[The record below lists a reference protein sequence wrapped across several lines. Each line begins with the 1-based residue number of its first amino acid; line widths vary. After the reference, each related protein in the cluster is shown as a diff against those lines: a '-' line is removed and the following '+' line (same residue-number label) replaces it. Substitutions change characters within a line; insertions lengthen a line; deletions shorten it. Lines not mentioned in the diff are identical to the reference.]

1 MAEEKLDPRIIRT
14 KEAIQTVFK
23 QMVCEMP
30 YEKITVK
37 AITEAARINRNTFY
51 LHYNCVDD
59 VLAEIQAKD
68 VLAEIQAK
76 HSSEYS
82 AIVSGIDQLKETGK
96 LVRAFFEYME
106 AQDDFFK
113 RVTCDSR
120 FDYIRERM
128 QNRVTKQAAESRPL
142 KGIEQSVRNIL
153 LTFNNCVVLL
163 YRQWV
168 SDGRKIPME
177 EMIELATTLLEKG
190 MKGYAK

>member
-1 MAEEKLDPRIIRT
+1 MTQPKIDPRIVRT

-23 QMVCEMP
+23 QMVCELP

-37 AITEAARINRNTFY
+37 AITEATRINRNTVY
-51 LHYNCVDD
+51 LHYNCV
-59 VLAEIQAKD
+59 AD

-82 AIVSGIDQLKETGK
+82 AIVSGFDQIKDTDK
-96 LVRAFFEYME
+96 LVRSFFEYME
-106 AQDDFFK
+106 AQDEFFK

-153 LTFNNCVVLL
+153 LTFNNCIVLL

-177 EMIELATTLLEKG
+177 EMIELATTLLGKG
-190 MKGYAK
+190 MKGFNK

>member
-1 MAEEKLDPRIIRT
+1 MTEEKLDPRIVRT

-37 AITEAARINRNTFY
+37 AITEGARINRNTFY
-51 LHYNCVDD
+51 LHYNCVD
-59 VLAEIQAKD
+59 D

-96 LVRAFFEYME
+96 LVQAFFEYME

-128 QNRVTKQAAESRPL
+128 QNRVTMQAAESRPL

-177 EMIELATTLLEKG
+177 EMIELATTLLENG
-190 MKGYAK
+190 MKGYRNK

>member
-1 MAEEKLDPRIIRT
+1 MAEEKIDPRIIRT
-14 KEAIQTVFK
+14 KEAIQSVFK

-37 AITEAARINRNTFY
+37 AITEGARINRNTFY

-59 VLAEIQAKD
+59 VLAEIQAK
-68 VLAEIQAK
+68 

-82 AIVSGIDQLKETGK
+82 AIVSGFDQLKDTDK
-96 LVRAFFEYME
+96 LVRSFFEYME

-120 FDYIRERM
+120 FDHIRERM
-128 QNRVTKQAAESRPL
+128 QNRVTKQAAESHPL
-142 KGIEQSVRNIL
+142 KGLDQSVRNIL
-153 LTFNNCVVLL
+153 LTFNNCIVLL

-168 SDGRKIPME
+168 ADGKKLPLERV
-177 EMIELATTLLEKG
+177 IELSGTMMCGGLDRFFKTRRK
-190 MKGYAK
+190 

>member
-1 MAEEKLDPRIIRT
+1 MTEQKIDPRIIRT
-14 KEAIQTVFK
+14 KEAIQSVFK
-23 QMVCEMP
+23 KMVCELP

-59 VLAEIQAKD
+59 VLAEIQAK
-68 VLAEIQAK
+68 

-82 AIVSGIDQLKETGK
+82 AIVSGFDQLKDTDK
-96 LVRAFFEYME
+96 LVRSFFEYME

-128 QNRVTKQAAESRPL
+128 QNRVTRQAAESHPL
-142 KGIEQSVRNIL
+142 KGLDQSVRNIL
-153 LTFNNCVVLL
+153 LTFNNCIVLL

-168 SDGRKIPME
+168 ADGRKIPME
-177 EMIELATTLLEKG
+177 EMIELATTLLENG
-190 MKGYAK
+190 MKGFRNR

>member
-1 MAEEKLDPRIIRT
+1 MTEKKEDLRIART
-14 KEAIQTVFK
+14 KESIKKAFK
-23 QMVCEMP
+23 ELVCELL
-30 YEKITVK
+30 YEKVTVK
-37 AITEAARINRNTFY
+37 AIADMAGINRNTFY
-51 LHYNCVDD
+51 LHYNCVD
-59 VLAEIQAKD
+59 D

-96 LVRAFFEYME
+96 LVRSFFEYME
-106 AQDDFFK
+106 VQDDFFK

-153 LTFNNCVVLL
+153 LTFNNCIVLL

-168 SDGRKIPME
+168 ADGRKIPME
-177 EMIELATTLLEKG
+177 EMIELATTLLGKG
-190 MKGYAK
+190 MRGFNK

>member
-51 LHYNCVDD
+51 LHYNCVD
-59 VLAEIQAKD
+59 D

-163 YRQWV
+163 YRQCV
-168 SDGRKIPME
+168 ADGRKIPME
-177 EMIELATTLLEKG
+177 EMIELTKKKKKKG
-190 MKGYAK
+190 MKGFRNK

>member
-1 MAEEKLDPRIIRT
+1 MTQQKIDPRIIRT
-14 KEAIQTVFK
+14 KEAIQSVFK

-37 AITEAARINRNTFY
+37 AITQAAGINRNTFY

-59 VLAEIQAKD
+59 VLAEIQAK
-68 VLAEIQAK
+68 

-82 AIVSGIDQLKETGK
+82 AIVSGFDQLKDTEK
-96 LVRAFFEYME
+96 LVRSFFEYME

-113 RVTCDSR
+113 RVTFDSR

-168 SDGRKIPME
+168 ADGRKIPME
-177 EMIELATTLLEKG
+177 EMIELATTLLENGMRGVKG
-190 MKGYAK
+190 K

>member
-1 MAEEKLDPRIIRT
+1 MTEPKLDPRIIRT
-14 KEAIQTVFK
+14 KEAIQSVFK
-23 QMVCEMP
+23 RMVCGLP

-37 AITEAARINRNTFY
+37 AITDRAKINRNTFY
-51 LHYNCVDD
+51 LHYTCVD
-59 VLAEIQAKD
+59 D

-82 AIVSGIDQLKETGK
+82 AIVSSFDQLKDTDK
-96 LVRAFFEYME
+96 LVRSFFEYME

-128 QNRVTKQAAESRPL
+128 QNKVTKQAAVSHPL
-142 KGIEQSVRNIL
+142 KGLDQSVRNIL
-153 LTFNNCVVLL
+153 LTFNNCIVLL

-168 SDGRKIPME
+168 ADGRKIPME
-177 EMIELATTLLEKG
+177 EMIELATTLLENG
-190 MKGYAK
+190 MRGFRNN

>member
-1 MAEEKLDPRIIRT
+1 MIEEKIDPRIIRT

-23 QMVCEMP
+23 QMVCELP

-37 AITEAARINRNTFY
+37 AITQAARINRNTFY

-59 VLAEIQAKD
+59 VLAEIQAK
-68 VLAEIQAK
+68 

-82 AIVSGIDQLKETGK
+82 AIVSGIDQLKDTGK
-96 LVRAFFEYME
+96 LVRSFFEYME

-153 LTFNNCVVLL
+153 LTFNNCIVLL

-168 SDGRKIPME
+168 ADGRKIPME
-177 EMIELATTLLEKG
+177 EMIELATTLLENG
-190 MKGYAK
+190 MKGFRNK

>member
-1 MAEEKLDPRIIRT
+1 MAEEKIDPRIIRT
-14 KEAIQTVFK
+14 KEAIQSVFK
-23 QMVCEMP
+23 QMVCELP

-37 AITEAARINRNTFY
+37 AITQAARINRNTFY

-59 VLAEIQAKD
+59 VLAEIQAK
-68 VLAEIQAK
+68 
-76 HSSEYS
+76 HSSEYC
-82 AIVSGIDQLKETGK
+82 AIVSGFDQLKDTDK
-96 LVRAFFEYME
+96 LVRSFFEYME

-128 QNRVTKQAAESRPL
+128 QNRVTKQASESRPL

-168 SDGRKIPME
+168 ADGRKIPME
-177 EMIELATTLLEKG
+177 EMIELTTTLLENG
-190 MKGYAK
+190 MKGFKNK

>member
-1 MAEEKLDPRIIRT
+1 MTEEKLDPRIVRT
-14 KEAIQTVFK
+14 KEAIQSVFK
-23 QMVCEMP
+23 KMVCEMP

-51 LHYNCVDD
+51 LHYTCVD
-59 VLAEIQAKD
+59 D

-82 AIVSGIDQLKETGK
+82 AIVSGFDQIKDTDK
-96 LVRAFFEYME
+96 LVRSFFEYME
-106 AQDDFFK
+106 AQDEFFK

-142 KGIEQSVRNIL
+142 NGIEQRVRNIL
-153 LTFNNCVVLL
+153 WTFYTCMVLL

-177 EMIELATTLLEKG
+177 EMIELATTLLGKG
-190 MKGYAK
+190 MRGFNK

>member
-1 MAEEKLDPRIIRT
+1 MAEEKIDPRIIRT
-14 KEAIQTVFK
+14 KEAIQSVFK
-23 QMVCEMP
+23 QMVCELP

-37 AITEAARINRNTFY
+37 AITQAARINRNTFY

-59 VLAEIQAKD
+59 VLAEIQAK
-68 VLAEIQAK
+68 

-82 AIVSGIDQLKETGK
+82 DIVSGFDQLKDTGK
-96 LVRAFFEYME
+96 LVSSFFEYME
-106 AQDDFFK
+106 AQDEFFK
-113 RVTCDSR
+113 CVTCDSR
-120 FDYIRERM
+120 FDHIRERM

-168 SDGRKIPME
+168 ADGRKIPME

-190 MKGYAK
+190 MKGFRNK

>member
-1 MAEEKLDPRIIRT
+1 MTEPKLDPRVIRT

-23 QMVCEMP
+23 QMVCELP
-30 YEKITVK
+30 YEKITIK
-37 AITEAARINRNTFY
+37 AITEAAKINRNTFY

-59 VLAEIQAKD
+59 VLAEIQS
-68 VLAEIQAK
+68 K

-82 AIVSGIDQLKETGK
+82 AIVSRFDQLKDTDK

-128 QNRVTKQAAESRPL
+128 QNKVTKQAAESHPL
-142 KGIEQSVRNIL
+142 KGMDQSVRNIL
-153 LTFNNCVVLL
+153 LTFNNCIVLL

-168 SDGRKIPME
+168 ADGRKIPME
-177 EMIELATTLLEKG
+177 EMILLATTLLENG
-190 MKGYAK
+190 MKGFRNN

>member
-1 MAEEKLDPRIIRT
+1 MTEQKLDPRIIRT
-14 KEAIQTVFK
+14 KEAIQSVFK
-23 QMVCEMP
+23 RMVCELP

-37 AITEAARINRNTFY
+37 AITEAAKINRNTFY

-59 VLAEIQAKD
+59 VLAEIQAK
-68 VLAEIQAK
+68 

-82 AIVSGIDQLKETGK
+82 AIVSKFDQLNDTDK
-96 LVRAFFEYME
+96 LVRSFFEYME

-128 QNRVTKQAAESRPL
+128 QNRVTKQVAETHSL
-142 KGIEQSVRNIL
+142 KSLDQSVRNIL

-168 SDGRKIPME
+168 ADGRKIPME
-177 EMIELATTLLEKG
+177 EMIELATTLLENG
-190 MKGYAK
+190 MKGFRNN